1 MKQKTTRILFSL
13 LLLLMLNG
21 CGYAGP
27 EKAVRQE
34 LELIK
39 KLDDTTVETFL
50 TYESSHL
57 TGSDTAE
64 ITEEA
69 TEAVKLFFQDFKYRI
84 RSSSVSDDETSA
96 SVVVDITNLDA
107 RALAKDLC
115 RLMISRSTFLE
126 SREDFRNSL
135 AFSFA
140 LMKECLESHTYEQVT
155 SSVTV
160 PLTRQ
165 DDLWQVQNTAELQ
178 DQLAGGLASSLADP
192 YLLAPEEVLDI
203 RLAPF
208 CDFTG
213 EDWISYLNIHDI
225 FHLGTDL
232 SSQIDAALAE
242 QIASYFNYEILSST
256 QDQDTAAVT
265 VRITS
270 LDLESVISQCRMS
283 LLDYAGTTESI
294 RATDE
299 ELNQKTSEILLNAL
313 VSNQSSG
320 EKEVS
325 ITMINNGYTWETA
338 LNDSFADALLGGIS
352 EAIGQLAATD

>member
-1 MKQKTTRILFSL
+1 MKQKTTKILLSL

-39 KLDDTTVETFL
+39 KLDDTTVKNFL
-50 TYESSHL
+50 DYESSRL
-57 TGSDTAE
+57 TGSDTTE

-69 TEAVKLFFQDFKYRI
+69 AAAVKLFFQDFSYRI

-96 SVVVDITNLDA
+96 SVVVEITNLDA

-115 RLMISRSTFLE
+115 RLMISRSTVT
-126 SREDFRNSL
+126 EDPAELQNSL
-135 AFSFA
+135 SFSFE
-140 LMKECLESHTYEQVT
+140 LMKECLESHTYKPVT
-155 SSVTV
+155 SSVTIH
-160 PLTRQ
+160 LIRQ
-165 DDLWQVQNTAELQ
+165 ENLWQIQDNAELQ
-178 DQLAGGLASSLADP
+178 DQLAGGLTSSLTDP
-192 YLLAPEEVLDI
+192 YLLTPEEVLDI

-208 CDFTG
+208 CSFTG
-213 EDWISYLNIHDI
+213 EEWISYLNIQDI

-232 SSQIDAALAE
+232 SSEIDAALAQ
-242 QIASYFNYEILSST
+242 QIAAYFNYEILSST

-270 LDLESVISQCRMS
+270 LDLESVISESRTG
-283 LLDYAGTTESI
+283 LLEYAKTTESI

-299 ELNQKTSEILLNAL
+299 ELALKTSEILLNAL
-313 VSNQSSG
+313 VANERSAA
-320 EKEVS
+320 KELSV
-325 ITMINNGYTWETA
+325 TMINNGYTWETA
-338 LNDSFADALLGGIS
+338 LGDEFADALLGGVS
-352 EAIGQLAATD
+352 EAVNQLTANG